1 MLYGYVASIYIE
13 FLEPTTI
20 YTLYANQVEQIE
32 GWKRKLN

>member
-1 MLYGYVASIYIE
+1 MVMWQVYIE
-13 FLEPTTI
+13 LLEPTSI